1 MSNNLLR
8 LWHTYIISTVVTSSI
23 LAMMY
28 VICLVRIYQGSRIPF
43 IITLCVL
50 LFLSNVGA
58 AFLTLANTRINQK
71 MTAHAEGEDVSAFW
85 LTIMFQMICEI
96 LRDGCF
102 NAAQWIFAFEYFVSA
117 TSIPYI
123 FSKKDVPHSTIV
135 RNKVIF
141 WSILCFNCSS
151 PCIFA
156 CLLGYGNSYDFKTKE

>member
-1 MSNNLLR
+1 MPDKFKT
-8 LWHTYIISTVVTSSI
+8 LWNTYIVSTAVTSTI
-23 LAMMY
+23 LAIMY
-28 VICLVRIYQGSRIPF
+28 VICLVRIYQRSKIPF
-43 IITLCVL
+43 ITMLCVL

-102 NAAQWIFAFEYFVSA
+102 NAAQWIFAFEYFLSA

-123 FSKKDVPHSTIV
+123 FNKNEIPQSTIDC
-135 RNKVIF
+135 NKFIF
-141 WSILCFNCSS
+141 WTVFCLNWLV
-151 PCIFA
+151 PCLMA
-156 CLLGYGNSYDFKTKE
+156 CLLAYGNDG